1 LLLISVLIAIMYS
14 TDKYIDV
21 RAPYIFPAPSLLSQF
36 LIRQWTLLAMAAP
49 SYGGHES
56 IK

>member
-1 LLLISVLIAIMYS
+1 MYS

-36 LIRQWTLLAMAAP
+36 
-49 SYGGHES
+49 
-56 IK
+56 